1 MSTSTS
7 SPSDG
12 FESAERAQ
20 GASVAGPAFTLRP
33 LRRMLQRLL
42 KGVRCG
48 SIVVQLPGGERA
60 EGRGAL
66 PGPQAAITLHRWR
79 PVARMLVAGDI
90 GLAESYRD
98 GDWSTPDLTAL
109 LDFGIANETGW
120 GRALDASGPA
130 RWLHRLLHRARD
142 NTRRNSRQNISFHYD
157 LGNAF
162 YAQWL
167 DPEMIYSSALYRDS
181 GSTLEAAQAVKIDRI
196 VELLGVKDGAS
207 VLEIGCGWGALAL
220 ALAKRQG
227 VQLTGLTLST
237 EQLAHAQQRV
247 VGEGQKPQVDLRL
260 QDYRDVQGTYDG
272 IVSIEML
279 EAVGERHWPT
289 YFDTLRERLAPGGT
303 AVVQVITI
311 ADEYFDHYRNNA
323 DFIQRFIFPGG
334 MLPSPGAMR
343 EQAWRAGLQ
352 IELAESFGES
362 YALTL
367 VEWRRRFLAA
377 WPQIAPLGFDDAFR
391 RLWEYY
397 LCYCEAGFRS
407 GRVDVKLYRLRHPSD
422 FQAGQSAS
430 QGSGRI
436 TSGAAGTTPTKP
448 E

>member
-1 MSTSTS
+1 
-7 SPSDG
+7 
-12 FESAERAQ
+12 
-20 GASVAGPAFTLRP
+20 
-33 LRRMLQRLL
+33 MLERLL
-42 KGVRCG
+42 AGVRCG
-48 SIVVQLPGGERA
+48 SISVELPGGERA
-60 EGRGAL
+60 EGRGAV
-66 PGPQAAITLHRWR
+66 PGPHAAITLHRWR

-109 LDFGIANETGW
+109 MAFGIANETGW
-120 GRALDASGPA
+120 DHALDASGPA

-196 VELLGVKDGAS
+196 VELLGVKQGAS
-207 VLEIGCGWGALAL
+207 VLEIGCGWGALAM
-220 ALAKRQG
+220 ALAQRQG
-227 VQLTGLTLST
+227 VKLTGLTLST

-247 VGEGQKPQVDLRL
+247 AEEGQGALIDLRL
-260 QDYRDVQGTYDG
+260 QDYRDVQGRYDG

-311 ADEYFDHYRNNA
+311 ADAYFDHYRQNA

-334 MLPSPGAMR
+334 MLPSPSAMR
-343 EQAWRAGLQ
+343 QEAERAGLQ
-352 IELAESFGES
+352 IELAESFGPS

-367 VEWRRRFLAA
+367 VEWRHRFLAA
-377 WPQIAPLGFDDAFR
+377 WPQIATLGFDDAFR

-407 GRVDVKLYRLRHPSD
+407 GRVDVKLYRFTHASDRHAGTREGPST
-422 FQAGQSAS
+422 
-430 QGSGRI
+430 GRI
-436 TSGAAGTTPTKP
+436 TSGIASAALTKP